1 MRYFSPALHAGFL
14 CSLVNDCPG
23 RVGMEAMRV
32 LTRRYELRTPGTEL
46 VDIKAIGK
54 NTPSKKAEDNERSL
68 QNLEESMEKD

>member
-1 MRYFSPALHAGFL
+1 
-14 CSLVNDCPG
+14 
-23 RVGMEAMRV
+23 MEAMRV